1 VNCTVVRDALPEFAL
16 GVAGEDDTSSIELH
30 VETCAACR
38 KEGIDLQRA
47 ASTFG
52 YALAPLEPPEPE
64 LEDRVVGAVQTM
76 ARPSSSP
83 ARARGR
89 RAGVALLA
97 AAIVVAGI
105 GVGSVFA
112 GRAAQQRVQAEQR
125 QIETQR
131 WVDRF
136 GSLFGPTPLD
146 PDTQVLV
153 GMLAARSG
161 PGTGS
166 ALAIVSPSVPDKM
179 LVIVNDVGDDAL
191 PLTVSITDTKG
202 HVFEV
207 GTIKRLD
214 TAGGAKFASIVGGS
228 LKGFV
233 DVVVRDAKG
242 HIALRGTLSAQT
254 AVASPTP

>member
-1 VNCTVVRDALPEFAL
+1 MNCTVVREALPEFAL
-16 GVAGEDDTSSIELH
+16 GVPGQDDTSSIELH

-38 KEGIDLQRA
+38 KEAIDLQRA

-52 YALAPLEPPEPE
+52 YALAPLESPEPE
-64 LEDRVVGAVQTM
+64 LEDRVVGAVQAM
-76 ARPSSSP
+76 ARPSSRSGG
-83 ARARGR
+83 RSR

-125 QIETQR
+125 QIETRR

-136 GSLFGPTPLD
+136 GPVLADSQLD
-146 PDTQVLV
+146 PDAQLLV

-166 ALAIVSPSVPDKM
+166 ALTIVSPSVPDKM